1 MWQGQKYV
9 VKYTTKYDYLHV
21 YWRVKMPMVKKS
33 ISVTNQ
39 QDSWIK
45 AQIKT
50 GHFGNESEVIREL
63 IRERQIR
70 EQETPEEIA
79 AIRAA
84 LIKGEQS
91 GFSNRSVEEIWE
103 EARARHKN
111 THA

>member
-1 MWQGQKYV
+1 
-9 VKYTTKYDYLHV
+9 
-21 YWRVKMPMVKKS
+21 MPMVKKS

>member
-1 MWQGQKYV
+1 
-9 VKYTTKYDYLHV
+9 
-21 YWRVKMPMVKKS
+21 MVKKS

-63 IRERQIR
+63 IRERQIH

-91 GFSNRSVEEIWE
+91 GFSNRSIEEIWE